1 MLVIL
6 LFIIIL
12 NIVSIVLM
20 YYCLGELGKKE
31 KIIFIA
37 AGTAIMY
44 MLTSF
49 VYWLSTKD
57 IEITSVSE
65 RGKDLITFLFV
76 PINGLIT
83 LPLLAK
89 SYFKYKIGG
98 IDMPILR
105 NRAIVILILLVIILV
120 IECTYF
126 KNIQQQV
133 VDLLIEQQNTQ
144 RTMDTIKPTGNLE
157 GNTLEDIETINQT
170 TNEIVQDNGLSQGNE
185 IVQGNMINSV
195 IVNDI
200 TNDVIEGNS
209 VSNGNLVANSINNE
223 NVIQGN
229 EGMW

>member
-144 RTMDTIKPTGNLE
+144 ETTDAMETAGNVV
-157 GNTLEDIETINQT
+157 GNSLGDIETVNQT
-170 TNEIVQDNGLSQGNE
+170 TNEAAQNSIEVQKNEVLQGN
-185 IVQGNMINSV
+185 Q
-195 IVNDI
+195 I
-200 TNDVIEGNS
+200 TR
-209 VSNGNLVANSINNE
+209 
-223 NVIQGN
+223 
-229 EGMW
+229 

>member
-133 VDLLIEQQNTQ
+133 VDLLIEQQSTQ
-144 RTMDTIKPTGNLE
+144 ETTDAMETAGNVV
-157 GNTLEDIETINQT
+157 GNSLGDIETVNQT
-170 TNEIVQDNGLSQGNE
+170 TNEAAQNSIEVQKNEVLQGNQITE
-185 IVQGNMINSV
+185 VV
-195 IVNDI
+195 VNDTVNESLI
-200 TNDVIEGNS
+200 RNNIISNENIMENNS
-209 VSNGNLVANSINNE
+209 VSNE
-223 NVIQGN
+223 NVVEIN
-229 EGMW
+229 E

>member
-6 LFIIIL
+6 LFILIL

-133 VDLLIEQQNTQ
+133 VDLLIEQQSTQ
-144 RTMDTIKPTGNLE
+144 ETTDAMETAGNVV
-157 GNTLEDIETINQT
+157 GNSLGDIETVNQT
-170 TNEIVQDNGLSQGNE
+170 TNEAAQNSIEVQKNEVLQGNQITE
-185 IVQGNMINSV
+185 VV
-195 IVNDI
+195 VNDTVNESLI
-200 TNDVIEGNS
+200 RNNIISNENIMENNS
-209 VSNGNLVANSINNE
+209 VSNE
-223 NVIQGN
+223 NVVEIN
-229 EGMW
+229 E

>member
-133 VDLLIEQQNTQ
+133 VDLLIEQQSTQ
-144 RTMDTIKPTGNLE
+144 ETTDAMETAGNVV
-157 GNTLEDIETINQT
+157 GNSLGDIGTVNQT
-170 TNEIVQDNGLSQGNE
+170 TNEAAQNSIEVQKNEVLQGNQITE
-185 IVQGNMINSV
+185 VV
-195 IVNDI
+195 VNDTVNESLI
-200 TNDVIEGNS
+200 RNNIISNENIMENNS
-209 VSNGNLVANSINNE
+209 VSNE
-223 NVIQGN
+223 NVVEIN
-229 EGMW
+229 E

>member
-31 KIIFIA
+31 KLIFIA
-37 AGTAIMY
+37 AGIAIMY

-76 PINGLIT
+76 PINGIIT

-105 NRAIVILILLVIILV
+105 NRAVVILIILVVLLV

-133 VDLLIEQQNTQ
+133 VDLLMEQQNTQ
-144 RTMDTIKPTGNLE
+144 ETVDAIQPTGNVV
-157 GNTLEDIETINQT
+157 GNTLEDIENV
-170 TNEIVQDNGLSQGNE
+170 NETVHGNELSQGND
-185 IVQGNMINSV
+185 IVQGNEVNSV
-195 IVNDI
+195 IVNDV
-200 TNDVIEGNS
+200 TNENIAEGNS
-209 VSNGNLVANSINNE
+209 VSTE
-223 NVIQGN
+223 NVVEVNSVSN
-229 EGMW
+229 EGM

>member
-1 MLVIL
+1 MFVIL

-12 NIVSIVLM
+12 NIVSIILM
-20 YYCLGELGKKE
+20 YYCLSDLGKKE
-31 KIIFIA
+31 KLIFIA

-44 MLTSF
+44 LLTSF

-76 PINGLIT
+76 PINAILT

-105 NRAIVILILLVIILV
+105 NRTVVILIILVILLV

-133 VDLLIEQQNTQ
+133 VDLLMKQQSTQ
-144 RTMDTIKPTGNLE
+144 ETTDAIVPAGDVVGNS
-157 GNTLEDIETINQT
+157 LEDIETVNQT
-170 TNEIVQDNGLSQGNE
+170 TNESTQNTIEVQKNEVSQGNQITE
-185 IVQGNMINSV
+185 VV
-195 IVNDI
+195 VND
-200 TNDVIEGNS
+200 TV
-209 VSNGNLVANSINNE
+209 NGNVAENNAGSNRNVTEANENVVEVNSIN
-223 NVIQGN
+223 
-229 EGMW
+229 

>member
-133 VDLLIEQQNTQ
+133 VDLLIEQQSTQ
-144 RTMDTIKPTGNLE
+144 ETTDAMETAGNVV
-157 GNTLEDIETINQT
+157 GNSLGDIETVNQT
-170 TNEIVQDNGLSQGNE
+170 TNEAAQNSIEKKKNEVLQGNQITE
-185 IVQGNMINSV
+185 VV
-195 IVNDI
+195 VNDTVNESLI
-200 TNDVIEGNS
+200 RNNIISNENIMENNS
-209 VSNGNLVANSINNE
+209 VSNE
-223 NVIQGN
+223 NVVEIN
-229 EGMW
+229 E

>member
-133 VDLLIEQQNTQ
+133 VDLLIEQQNSL
-144 RTMDTIKPTGNLE
+144 G
-157 GNTLEDIETINQT
+157 DIETVNQT
-170 TNEIVQDNGLSQGNE
+170 TNEAAQNSIEVQKNEVLQGNQITE
-185 IVQGNMINSV
+185 VV
-195 IVNDI
+195 VNDTVNESLI
-200 TNDVIEGNS
+200 RNNIISNENIMENNS
-209 VSNGNLVANSINNE
+209 VSNE
-223 NVIQGN
+223 NVVEIN
-229 EGMW
+229 E

>member
-133 VDLLIEQQNTQ
+133 VDLLIEQQSTQ
-144 RTMDTIKPTGNLE
+144 KTTDAMETAGNVV
-157 GNTLEDIETINQT
+157 GNSLEDIETVNQT
-170 TNEIVQDNGLSQGNE
+170 TNEAAQNSIEVQKNEVLQGNQITE
-185 IVQGNMINSV
+185 VV
-195 IVNDI
+195 VNDTVNESLI
-200 TNDVIEGNS
+200 RNNIISNENIMENNS
-209 VSNGNLVANSINNE
+209 VSNE
-223 NVIQGN
+223 NVVEIN
-229 EGMW
+229 E

>member
-133 VDLLIEQQNTQ
+133 VDLLIEQQSTQ
-144 RTMDTIKPTGNLE
+144 ETTDAMETAGNVV
-157 GNTLEDIETINQT
+157 GNSLGDIETVNQN
-170 TNEIVQDNGLSQGNE
+170 TNEAAQNKKKNKKNEVLQGNQITE
-185 IVQGNMINSV
+185 VV
-195 IVNDI
+195 VNDTVNESLI
-200 TNDVIEGNS
+200 RNNIISNENIMENNS
-209 VSNGNLVANSINNE
+209 VSNE
-223 NVIQGN
+223 NVVEIN
-229 EGMW
+229 E

>member
-133 VDLLIEQQNTQ
+133 VDLLIEQQSTQ
-144 RTMDTIKPTGNLE
+144 ETTDAMETAGNVV
-157 GNTLEDIETINQT
+157 GNSLGDIETVNQT
-170 TNEIVQDNGLSQGNE
+170 TNEAAQNSIEVKKNEVLQGNQITE
-185 IVQGNMINSV
+185 VV
-195 IVNDI
+195 VNDTVNESLI
-200 TNDVIEGNS
+200 RNNIISNENIMENNS
-209 VSNGNLVANSINNE
+209 VSNE
-223 NVIQGN
+223 NVVEIN
-229 EGMW
+229 E

>member
-1 MLVIL
+1 
-6 LFIIIL
+6 
-12 NIVSIVLM
+12 
-20 YYCLGELGKKE
+20 
-31 KIIFIA
+31 
-37 AGTAIMY
+37 MY

-133 VDLLIEQQNTQ
+133 VDLLIEQQSTQ
-144 RTMDTIKPTGNLE
+144 ETTDAMETAGNVV
-157 GNTLEDIETINQT
+157 GNSLGDIETVNQT
-170 TNEIVQDNGLSQGNE
+170 TNEAAQNSIEVQKNEVLQGNQITE
-185 IVQGNMINSV
+185 VV
-195 IVNDI
+195 VNDTVNESLI
-200 TNDVIEGNS
+200 RNNIISNENIMENNS
-209 VSNGNLVANSINNE
+209 VSNE
-223 NVIQGN
+223 NVVEIN
-229 EGMW
+229 E